1 MEPQLYASLA
11 QRASD
16 LVSAGDHAQA
26 LAVLERLI
34 ASDLPDRDRAFMCL
48 NTAVVYD
55 QQGRPEEALAAYARA
70 MEFERS
76 AGGYFVE
83 QHRAAYF
90 SQLGM
95 YDESIRCYEALLA
108 RPDLAPDARSAF
120 TANIA
125 TLQALR

>member
-34 ASDLPDRDRAFMCL
+34 TSDLPDRDRAFMCL

-55 QQGRPEEALAAYARA
+55 QQGRPEAALAAYARA

-90 SQLGM
+90 SRLGM
-95 YDESIRCYEALLA
+95 YDESIRCYDALLA
-108 RPDLAPDARSAF
+108 RADLAPDARSAL